1 MPEKTLVLNSSIFL
15 VKHIVAK
22 TIEQLQQHLK
32 KTYGTIDSG
41 FPEPS
46 PACVPPLPPP
56 PTPKQKQEQEEEQEP
71 ITRSE
76 LLMQRRFHRPVY
88 F

>member
-1 MPEKTLVLNSSIFL
+1 MPEKNLVLNSCIFL

-22 TIEQLQQHLK
+22 TIEQLKQHLK

-46 PACVPPLPPP
+46 PACVQPPP
-56 PTPKQKQEQEEEQEP
+56 PPHPGTEAGTGGGTGAHNP
-71 ITRSE
+71 E

>member
-1 MPEKTLVLNSSIFL
+1 MPEKTLALNSCVFL

-32 KTYGTIDSG
+32 KLMAPLINSG

-46 PACVPPLPPP
+46 PACVPPPPHP
-56 PTPKQKQEQEEEQEP
+56 PLEQKQEQEP
-71 ITRSE
+71 ITRRE
-76 LLMQRRFHRPVY
+76 LFMQRRFHRPVY